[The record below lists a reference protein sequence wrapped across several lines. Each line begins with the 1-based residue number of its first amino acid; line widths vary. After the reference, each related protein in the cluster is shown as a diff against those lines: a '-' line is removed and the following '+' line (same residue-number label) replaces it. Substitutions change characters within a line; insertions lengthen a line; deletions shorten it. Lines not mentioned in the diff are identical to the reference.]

1 MENNRLCSCY
11 RLSSLS
17 AFGVRNQLPH
27 WEGLCLD
34 RDERDIERQTQTH
47 TERST
52 WRERLCSDRRALY
65 KALCSLFYN
74 NDSEIM
80 FVPRM
85 KSWRSRFSRCSASV
99 YAQRAFEERRR
110 GRRER
115 RRWMQ
120 SNYSWGCH
128 GLCPPSIILEEDC
141 RHKLFCV
148 GPSSLNIKSKPM
160 KGNSSHMMRSAFY
173 TDEGFTEELCTLRGI
188 RFLDV
193 CVLSSVC
200 VFVCV
205 HLSPAWIN
213 SLVQLWSLSL
223 TKTPMIGC
231 RPYTWS
237 STGK

>member
-52 WRERLCSDRRALY
+52 GRERLCSDRRALY

-110 GRRER
+110 GRRECNLIWLVRLSRSVSSFDHFR
-115 RRWMQ
+115 R
-120 SNYSWGCH
+120 
-128 GLCPPSIILEEDC
+128 GLSAQTILC
-141 RHKLFCV
+141 RSLF
-148 GPSSLNIKSKPM
+148 SQ
-160 KGNSSHMMRSAFY
+160 H
-173 TDEGFTEELCTLRGI
+173 
-188 RFLDV
+188 
-193 CVLSSVC
+193 
-200 VFVCV
+200 
-205 HLSPAWIN
+205 
-213 SLVQLWSLSL
+213 
-223 TKTPMIGC
+223 
-231 RPYTWS
+231 
-237 STGK
+237 